1 MMRASMRAAAFALLV
16 LVAACSRSDPAAKH
30 RLFAR
35 DEPPPS
41 AAAPDPAHPEAAL
54 ALTADEVAARLG
66 SFDWTGA
73 VDWSVTKDG
82 QTSLHVV
89 EQHRVRQAATGEFEV
104 RADVDPGL
112 GPQAVQ
118 GKQIIYVNGM
128 TYARAQPA
136 PFRERPTD
144 HGRDAR
150 RFREDS
156 FGLARSVAGLL
167 GPALRFTASGDG
179 VVLGR
184 QAHTYKA
191 SLDAAAPPAP
201 RAPPAGYQEKDPDTA
216 ARQGFLRGAVP
227 SAADGELSIDAQTGA
242 PLSVRLQATFSAPAG
257 QEAGPPVSV
266 VVSAQVKALGGEVK
280 VVGPP
285 QAWLPDERKPSGPST
300 ALEAAGLKK
309 KGDEGSAAEPG
320 DEPE

>member
-1 MMRASMRAAAFALLV
+1 MRAAPIALLA
-16 LVAACSRSDPAAKH
+16 LLAACSRSDPAAKH
-30 RLFAR
+30 RVFAR
-35 DEPPPS
+35 DEPK
-41 AAAPDPAHPEAAL
+41 AAAAAFDPAHPEAAL

-73 VDWSVTKDG
+73 VEWSVARDG
-82 QTSLHVV
+82 QVQLHVV
-89 EQHRVRQAATGEFEV
+89 EQHRVRQSATGEFEV

-118 GKQIIYVNGM
+118 GKQIVFVNGM

-156 FGLARSVAGLL
+156 FGLARAVAGLL
-167 GPALRFTASGDG
+167 GPALRLTPSGESA
-179 VVLGR
+179 VLGR
-184 QAHTYKA
+184 QARLYKVGLA
-191 SLDAAAPPAP
+191 AAAPAAPAP
-201 RAPPAGYQEKDPDTA
+201 PPPGFQDKDPDTT

-227 SAADGELSIDAQTGA
+227 SAADGELAIDAQTGV
-242 PLSVRLQATFSAPAG
+242 PLAVRLQATFSAPAG

-285 QAWLPDERKPSGPST
+285 QAWLPDERKPSGPAT
-300 ALEAAGLKK
+300 ALEAAGLRKK
-309 KGDEGSAAEPG
+309 EESSSAEPG

>member
-1 MMRASMRAAAFALLV
+1 M
-16 LVAACSRSDPAAKH
+16 
-30 RLFAR
+30 
-35 DEPPPS
+35 
-41 AAAPDPAHPEAAL
+41 
-54 ALTADEVAARLG
+54 
-66 SFDWTGA
+66 
-73 VDWSVTKDG
+73 
-82 QTSLHVV
+82 V

-118 GKQIIYVNGM
+118 GKQVIYVNGM

-136 PFRERPTD
+136 PFRQRPTD
-144 HGRDAR
+144 RGRDAR

-167 GPALRFTASGDG
+167 GPALRLTPERRRRGAGAAG
-179 VVLGR
+179 PPLQGPPGR
-184 QAHTYKA
+184 HRPG
-191 SLDAAAPPAP
+191 SPGPPAARLPGARIPTP
-201 RAPPAGYQEKDPDTA
+201 RH
-216 ARQGFLRGAVP
+216 ARASSRGAVP
-227 SAADGELSIDAQTGA
+227 SAADGELAIDAQTGA

-280 VVGPP
+280 AVGPP
-285 QAWLPDERKPSGPST
+285 RPGSPTSGSPPAPAT
-300 ALEAAGLKK
+300 ALEAAGLKTK
-309 KGDEGSAAEPG
+309 EEGPSAEPG